1 MTRITVAN
9 TASNGLHPVL
19 QSQARFPMPISLRW
33 ILSTAALLSAQ
44 FALADD
50 PVKSDLT
57 EDTFLAD
64 VPLVLGATRLSQP
77 VSESPSAMTVIT
89 REMISASGALDIPEV
104 LRLVPGFQVAH
115 VNGHWYTVTYH
126 GLSDAYARRMQVL
139 IDGRSV
145 YTPAYGGV
153 FWSDIPL
160 AIEDVDRIEVIR
172 GPNGATFG
180 ANSFSAVV
188 NIITRH
194 SSQTPGLLAQYTQ
207 GDLAT
212 KNGLLRLGGSEGD
225 FSYRTTVGYRQD
237 DGLPETSD
245 ARKVKLFTFRG
256 DYRAN
261 PKDSLEIQFGYN
273 GGTRGDGT
281 ENGNPTSEPAR
292 DRDVLNHFQ
301 QLRWRHMTSANEEV
315 SVQFYHNYRRSLD
328 TYIQAIEVNPFI
340 TIYPEKIE
348 DYRDERFDVEF
359 QHIFS
364 FGKDWRIVWGAEARR
379 DRILGPGWFGTDS
392 YITSDL
398 YRLFANGEWHLRP
411 DTIVNIGSMY
421 EWNGITGGDISPRL
435 AVNYHVVPGQTL
447 RAGVSR
453 ANRTPSFLESRAN
466 SDIVATVVP
475 FGTIVGNEWQG
486 NDALEP
492 ERITSYEIGWH
503 GESASRRGSAD
514 LKIFREKIR
523 NAIAAS
529 GNDVQWVGNETLP
542 IITFT
547 NDGEADTRGAEAE
560 IRWQPIPTT
569 EVHLAAA
576 YARQSGYMR
585 TQTTPVIEYTDV
597 QTRTPI
603 HTYSAMVMQQLPA
616 GFEASAAYF
625 RTSEMVWTS
634 DDVTRTRTLDAR
646 LAYNLREG
654 RVRGKLAIVAQNLL
668 KDYYDYE
675 PAVVLKRRYL
685 FTAGFE
691 LR

>member
-1 MTRITVAN
+1 MTRTTGAYMAID
-9 TASNGLHPVL
+9 GLHPTL
-19 QSQARFPMPISLRW
+19 LTQTRNPMPTSLRW
-33 ILSTAALLSAQ
+33 ILLSVSILNVPFVRADN
-44 FALADD
+44 LA
-50 PVKSDLT
+50 VANLT

-77 VSESPSAMTVIT
+77 VAESPAAMTVIT
-89 REMISASGALDIPEV
+89 REMITASGALDIPEV

-160 AIEDVDRIEVIR
+160 AIEDIDRIEVIR

-194 SSQTPGLLAQYTQ
+194 SSQTPGLMAQYTQ

-212 KNGLLRLGGSEGD
+212 KKGLVRYGGSDGN
-225 FSYRTTVGYRQD
+225 FSYRTTLGYRQD
-237 DGLPETSD
+237 EGLPDTSD
-245 ARKVKLFTFRG
+245 ARKVKLLTFRG

-261 PKDSLEIQFGYN
+261 PKDSVEIQFGYN

-281 ENGNPTSEPAR
+281 EVGNPTSEPAR
-292 DRDVLNHFQ
+292 DRDVVNHFQ
-301 QLRWRHMTSANEEV
+301 QLRWRHMTSVNEEI
-315 SVQFYHNYRRSLD
+315 SVQFYHNYRRNLD
-328 TYIQAIEVNPFI
+328 RYIQRIDLNPLI
-340 TIYPEKIE
+340 TIYPEVIE
-348 DYRDERFDVEF
+348 DYRDERIDVEF

-364 FGKDWRIVWGAEARR
+364 VDKDWRIVWGAEARR
-379 DRILGPGWFGTDS
+379 DRILGPGWFGTDD
-392 YITSDL
+392 YKTSDL
-398 YRLFANGEWHLRP
+398 YRLFANGEWRLRP
-411 DTIVNIGSMY
+411 DTIINIGSMY
-421 EWNGITGGDISPRL
+421 EWNDITGGDVSPRL
-435 AVNYHVVPGQTL
+435 AVNYHIVPGQTL

-453 ANRTPSFLESRAN
+453 ANRTPSFLESRADT
-466 SDIVATVVP
+466 DIVANVAP
-475 FGTIVGNEWQG
+475 FGTLIANEWAGNE
-486 NDALEP
+486 ALEP
-492 ERITSYEIGWH
+492 EQITSYEIGWH
-503 GESASRRGSAD
+503 GELASRRGSAD
-514 LKIFREKIR
+514 VKIFREKIR

-529 GNDVQWVGNETLP
+529 GNDLQWVGNETLP
-542 IITFT
+542 IITFS
-547 NDGEADTRGAEAE
+547 NDGEADARGAEAE
-560 IRWQPIPTT
+560 IRWQATNTT
-569 EVHLAAA
+569 ELHLAAA
-576 YARQSGYMR
+576 YAKQSGYMR
-585 TQTTPVIEYTDV
+585 TQTTPVVEYSDV
-597 QTRTPI
+597 RTSTPT
-603 HTYSAMVMQQLPA
+603 HTYSALIMQQLPS

-634 DDVTRTRTLDAR
+634 DDVTRTRALDAR

-668 KDYYDYE
+668 KDYFDYE
-675 PAVVLKRRYL
+675 STVVLKRRYL